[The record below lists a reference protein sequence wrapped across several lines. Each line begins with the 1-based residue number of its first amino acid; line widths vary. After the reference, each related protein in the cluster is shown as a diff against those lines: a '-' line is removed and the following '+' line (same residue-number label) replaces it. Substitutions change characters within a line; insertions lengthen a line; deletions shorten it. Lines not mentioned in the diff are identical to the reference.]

1 MKIYINED
9 KLILIKED
17 KEEEVTFYK
26 FFTEVKNFIKDLLDD
41 PINAKPSS
49 FFSSHGISKKD
60 LLNRMMDRDIIAKKE
75 NIDEPNDADGNK
87 KSMHYLQYRVPR
99 KNFEQKIHRLYSY
112 FFENGKK
119 KKIDEDIDF
128 NVRPQRYNSAA
139 TYIFCKDRNGRTC
152 ILAGKRRGSNNGG
165 KYNVPT
171 GVVGDNDYNENA
183 LDAAVREVKEES
195 GLYIEPS
202 LFKDIGDE
210 QYESRYGYCLGKN
223 YMVVLDGTTD
233 NHKPGNG
240 DGENDKFEWIPLE
253 DVKFLEWAFGMD
265 KKIYNITNSL

>member
-119 KKIDEDIDF
+119 KSLTENF
-128 NVRPQRYNSAA
+128 GGNYYSSVA
-139 TYIFCKDRNGRTC
+139 TYIFCYNRQGQKC
-152 ILAGKRRGSNNGG
+152 VLAGKRRGYGSVGM
-165 KYNVPT
+165 YNVPT
-171 GVVGDNDYNENA
+171 GLVGDENIGESVE
-183 LDAAVREVKEES
+183 DAAVREVQEES
-195 GLYIEPS
+195 GLRIDKGF
-202 LFKDIGDE
+202 LKDCGDTRYNNRWGE
-210 QYESRYGYCLGKN
+210 QIGKN
-223 YMVVLDGTTD
+223 FAVFLDGYTD
-233 NHKPGNG
+233 EYQTGRG
-240 DGENDKFEWIPLE
+240 DGENDQFIWIPE
-253 DVKFLEWAFGMD
+253 EEINSVSWAFDMD
-265 KKIYNITNSL
+265 KMVKKLITQL